1 MFLLRNPTNPKILEG
16 ILGTHVDGGIGG
28 GTYLFEE
35 ALKKIQE
42 KLPFGQREYGKF
54 RFTGLDIE
62 QYLDSSIRI
71 NQADYISKID
81 PIDVSKARRKDEE
94 ANVDEHELQQLRGLC
109 GSLQC
114 AAVHSRPDLAAKVA
128 FLQKRISQAWVRDL
142 LEGNRVLREA
152 KEYSET
158 SVFVKPIPIKELTFA
173 SFGDASFASEQQLRA
188 QQGVFIVACTD
199 QLRQNQ
205 TSEISPIA

>member
-16 ILGTHVDGGIGG
+16 TLGTHVDDGIGG

-35 ALKKIQE
+35 ALKKIPE

-71 NQADYISKID
+71 SQADYISKID

-94 ANVDEHELQQLRGLC
+94 ANIDENELQQLRGLC
-109 GSLQC
+109 GSLQY
-114 AAVHSRPDLAAKVA
+114 AAVRSRPDLAAKVA
-128 FLQKRISQAWVRDL
+128 FLQKRISQARVRDL
-142 LEGNRVLREA
+142 LEGNRVLR
-152 KEYSET
+152 
-158 SVFVKPIPIKELTFA
+158 
-173 SFGDASFASEQQLRA
+173 
-188 QQGVFIVACTD
+188 
-199 QLRQNQ
+199 
-205 TSEISPIA
+205 